1 MTLITIALSML
12 LGLGGAKYAE
22 DTPVEAP
29 STENAPT
36 TEIVP
41 PSTEPT
47 SEPTLATDNVPTSE
61 PTTAPSETTTPT
73 PTPDTPD
80 TPDTTPDTEAT
91 FDWEEWAKEWLSP
104 QVLTTV
110 TAVLTALV
118 AVLKMVASLKSMA
131 KNKQLTIDGVNEI
144 VVSNLKECVSK
155 EVADKIDAYM
165 PEIIAYEKKSSDIM
179 IAFSKILALAQENT
193 PEARKAILE
202 VIQELGVINNTAVE
216 SAKKT
221 IEKQE
226 EAKKA
231 EEAKKTDDLN
241 KIVEETSK
249 PTDNGTTI

>member
-1 MTLITIALSML
+1 MTLTTIALSML

-22 DTPVEAP
+22 DTLVEAP
-29 STENAPT
+29 TTENAPT

-47 SEPTLATDNVPTSE
+47 SEPTLATDDNVPTSE
-61 PTTAPSETTTPT
+61 PTTTPE
-73 PTPDTPD
+73 PTPD
-80 TPDTTPDTEAT
+80 TPDTTPDKEAT
-91 FDWEEWAKEWLSP
+91 FDWAEWAKEWLSP

-202 VIQELGVINNTAVE
+202 VIQELGIINNTAVE

-231 EEAKKTDDLN
+231 EEAKKTDELN

>member
-1 MTLITIALSML
+1 MTLTTIALSML

-29 STENAPT
+29 TTENAPT

-41 PSTEPT
+41 PST
-47 SEPTLATDNVPTSE
+47 EPTLATDNVPTSE

-80 TPDTTPDTEAT
+80 TTDTTPDKEVA

-155 EVADKIDAYM
+155 EVAGKIDAYM

-249 PTDNGTTI
+249 PTENGTTI

>member
-1 MTLITIALSML
+1 MTLTTIALSML

-29 STENAPT
+29 TTENAPT

-47 SEPTLATDNVPTSE
+47 SEPT
-61 PTTAPSETTTPT
+61 
-73 PTPDTPD
+73 PD
-80 TPDTTPDTEAT
+80 TPDTTDKEAT

-202 VIQELGVINNTAVE
+202 VIQELGIINNTAVE

-231 EEAKKTDDLN
+231 EEAKKTDELN

>member
-1 MTLITIALSML
+1 MTLTTIALSML

-29 STENAPT
+29 TTENAPT

-73 PTPDTPD
+73 PTPDV
-80 TPDTTPDTEAT
+80 DTENT

-155 EVADKIDAYM
+155 EVSDKIDAYM

-202 VIQELGVINNTAVE
+202 VIQELGIINNTAVE

>member
-1 MTLITIALSML
+1 MTLTTIALSML

-61 PTTAPSETTTPT
+61 PTTAPSETT
-73 PTPDTPD
+73 TPD

-202 VIQELGVINNTAVE
+202 VIQELGIINNTAVE

>member
-1 MTLITIALSML
+1 MTLTTIALSML

-29 STENAPT
+29 TTENAPT
-36 TEIVP
+36 TEIVS
-41 PSTEPT
+41 PSTEPTSEPT

-80 TPDTTPDTEAT
+80 TPDKEAT

-202 VIQELGVINNTAVE
+202 VIQELGIINNTAVE

-226 EAKKA
+226 EEKKA

-249 PTDNGTTI
+249 PTENGTTI

>member
-1 MTLITIALSML
+1 MTLTTIALSML

-29 STENAPT
+29 STDTPISEPVT
-36 TEIVP
+36 
-41 PSTEPT
+41 TEPT
-47 SEPTLATDNVPTSE
+47 SEPTLATDNIPTSE
-61 PTTAPSETTTPT
+61 PTITPE

-80 TPDTTPDTEAT
+80 TPDKEAT

-202 VIQELGVINNTAVE
+202 VIQELGIINNTAVE

>member
-1 MTLITIALSML
+1 MTLTTIALSML

-29 STENAPT
+29 TTENAPT

-73 PTPDTPD
+73 PTPDK
-80 TPDTTPDTEAT
+80 EAT

-202 VIQELGVINNTAVE
+202 VIQELGIINNTAVE

-221 IEKQE
+221 IERQE

-231 EEAKKTDDLN
+231 EEAKKNDELN

>member
-1 MTLITIALSML
+1 MTLTTIALSML

-29 STENAPT
+29 T
-36 TEIVP
+36 TDTPISEPVT
-41 PSTEPT
+41 TEPT

-61 PTTAPSETTTPT
+61 PTTAPSETTTTT
-73 PTPDTPD
+73 PTPD
-80 TPDTTPDTEAT
+80 TPDTTPDKEAT

-202 VIQELGVINNTAVE
+202 VIQELGIINNTAVE

-231 EEAKKTDDLN
+231 EEAKKTDELN

>member
-1 MTLITIALSML
+1 MTLTTIALSML

-22 DTPVEAP
+22 ETPVEAP
-29 STENAPT
+29 TTENAPT

-47 SEPTLATDNVPTSE
+47 SEPTLATDDNVPTSE
-61 PTTAPSETTTPT
+61 PTTTPEPTTEPK
-73 PTPDTPD
+73 PDV
-80 TPDTTPDTEAT
+80 DTEAT
-91 FDWEEWAKEWLSP
+91 FDWEEWSKEWLSP

-202 VIQELGVINNTAVE
+202 VIQELGIINNTAVE

-221 IEKQE
+221 IERQE

-231 EEAKKTDDLN
+231 EEAKKTDELN

>member
-1 MTLITIALSML
+1 MTLTTIALSML

-29 STENAPT
+29 TTENAPT
-36 TEIVP
+36 TEIVQ

-73 PTPDTPD
+73 PTPDK
-80 TPDTTPDTEAT
+80 EAT

-202 VIQELGVINNTAVE
+202 VIQELGIINNTAVE

-221 IEKQE
+221 IERQE

-231 EEAKKTDDLN
+231 EEAKKNDELN

>member
-1 MTLITIALSML
+1 MTLTTIALSML

-29 STENAPT
+29 TTENAPT

-41 PSTEPT
+41 PSIEPT

-61 PTTAPSETTTPT
+61 PTTAPSENTTTT

-80 TPDTTPDTEAT
+80 TPDTNPDKEAI

-104 QVLTTV
+104 QVFTTV

-202 VIQELGVINNTAVE
+202 VIQELGIINNTAVE

>member
-1 MTLITIALSML
+1 MTLTTIALSML

-29 STENAPT
+29 TTDTPISEPVT
-36 TEIVP
+36 TEH
-41 PSTEPT
+41 T
-47 SEPTLATDNVPTSE
+47 SEPTLATDDNVPTSE
-61 PTTAPSETTTPT
+61 PTTAPSENTNPT

-80 TPDTTPDTEAT
+80 TPDKEAT

-202 VIQELGVINNTAVE
+202 VIQELGIINNTAVE

-221 IEKQE
+221 IERQE

-249 PTDNGTTI
+249 PTENGTTI

>member
-1 MTLITIALSML
+1 MTLTTIALSML

-22 DTPVEAP
+22 DTPKEP
-29 STENAPT
+29 ITDNAPT

-61 PTTAPSETTTPT
+61 PTTSPSETPTPT

-80 TPDTTPDTEAT
+80 TPDKEAT
-91 FDWEEWAKEWLSP
+91 FDWEEWAKEWLST

-165 PEIIAYEKKSSDIM
+165 PEIIAYEKKSSEIM

-202 VIQELGVINNTAVE
+202 VIQELGIINNTAVE

>member
-1 MTLITIALSML
+1 MILTTIALSML

-80 TPDTTPDTEAT
+80 TPDTTPDKETT

>member
-1 MTLITIALSML
+1 MTLTTIALSML

-22 DTPVEAP
+22 DTPVEP
-29 STENAPT
+29 PTTENAPT

-61 PTTAPSETTTPT
+61 PTTTPE
-73 PTPDTPD
+73 PTPDTSD
-80 TPDTTPDTEAT
+80 TPDKEAT
-91 FDWEEWAKEWLSP
+91 FDWAEWAKEWLSP

-202 VIQELGVINNTAVE
+202 VIQELGIINNTAVE

-221 IEKQE
+221 IERQE

-231 EEAKKTDDLN
+231 EEAKKTDELN

>member
-1 MTLITIALSML
+1 MTLTTIALSML

-22 DTPVEAP
+22 DTPVETP
-29 STENAPT
+29 TTENAPT

-73 PTPDTPD
+73 PTPDV
-80 TPDTTPDTEAT
+80 DTEAT

-202 VIQELGVINNTAVE
+202 VIQELGIINNTAVE

>member
-1 MTLITIALSML
+1 MTLTTIALSML

-36 TEIVP
+36 TEIVS

-61 PTTAPSETTTPT
+61 PTTSPSETTTPT
-73 PTPDTPD
+73 TTPDTPD
-80 TPDTTPDTEAT
+80 TPDKEAT

-165 PEIIAYEKKSSDIM
+165 PEIIAYEKKSSEIM

-202 VIQELGVINNTAVE
+202 VIQELGIINNTAVE

>member
-1 MTLITIALSML
+1 MTLTTIALSML

-29 STENAPT
+29 TTENAPT

-47 SEPTLATDNVPTSE
+47 SEPTLATDDNVPTSE
-61 PTTAPSETTTPT
+61 PTTTQEPT
-73 PTPDTPD
+73 PEPKPDV
-80 TPDTTPDTEAT
+80 DTEAT

-231 EEAKKTDDLN
+231 EEAKKTDELN

>member
-1 MTLITIALSML
+1 MTLTTIALSML

-29 STENAPT
+29 STDTPISEPVT
-36 TEIVP
+36 
-41 PSTEPT
+41 TEPT
-47 SEPTLATDNVPTSE
+47 SEPTLATDDNVPTSE
-61 PTTAPSETTTPT
+61 PTTTSEP
-73 PTPDTPD
+73 TPD
-80 TPDTTPDTEAT
+80 TPDTTPDKEAT

-202 VIQELGVINNTAVE
+202 VIQELGIINNTAVE

>member
-1 MTLITIALSML
+1 MTLTTIALSML

-61 PTTAPSETTTPT
+61 PTTAPSETTTP
-73 PTPDTPD
+73 D
-80 TPDTTPDTEAT
+80 TPDTTPDKEAT

-202 VIQELGVINNTAVE
+202 VIQELGIINNTAVE

-231 EEAKKTDDLN
+231 EEAKKTDELN

>member
-1 MTLITIALSML
+1 MTLTTIALSML
-12 LGLGGAKYAE
+12 LGFGGAKYAE
-22 DTPVEAP
+22 NTPTEPPTTDTPTSEPVT
-29 STENAPT
+29 S
-36 TEIVP
+36 
-41 PSTEPT
+41 EPT
-47 SEPTLATDNVPTSE
+47 SEPTLTTE
-61 PTTAPSETTTPT
+61 PTTTPEPTPT

-80 TPDTTPDTEAT
+80 KEAT
-91 FDWEEWAKEWLSP
+91 FDWAEWAKEWLSP

-144 VVSNLKECVSK
+144 VISNLKECVSK

-165 PEIIAYEKKSSDIM
+165 PEIIAYEKKSSEIM

-193 PEARKAILE
+193 PEARKAILQ
-202 VIQELGVINNTAVE
+202 VIQELGIINNTAVE

-226 EAKKA
+226 ETKKA

>member
-1 MTLITIALSML
+1 MTLTTIALSML

-80 TPDTTPDTEAT
+80 TPDTT

-231 EEAKKTDDLN
+231 EEAKKTNDLN

>member
-1 MTLITIALSML
+1 MTLTTIALSML

-29 STENAPT
+29 STDTPISEPVT
-36 TEIVP
+36 
-41 PSTEPT
+41 TEPT
-47 SEPTLATDNVPTSE
+47 SEPTLATDDNVPTSE

-80 TPDTTPDTEAT
+80 TPDTTPDKEAT

-118 AVLKMVASLKSMA
+118 AILKMVASLKSMA

-231 EEAKKTDDLN
+231 EEAKKTDELN

>member
-1 MTLITIALSML
+1 MTLTTIALSML

-22 DTPVEAP
+22 DTPVEP
-29 STENAPT
+29 PT
-36 TEIVP
+36 TDTPTSEPVT
-41 PSTEPT
+41 TEPT
-47 SEPTLATDNVPTSE
+47 SEPTLATDDNVPTSE
-61 PTTAPSETTTPT
+61 PTTTPE

-80 TPDTTPDTEAT
+80 TPDKEAT

-202 VIQELGVINNTAVE
+202 VIQELGIINNTAVE

>member
-1 MTLITIALSML
+1 MTLTTIALSML

-22 DTPVEAP
+22 ETPVEAP
-29 STENAPT
+29 TTENAPT
-36 TEIVP
+36 TEIVH

-47 SEPTLATDNVPTSE
+47 SEPTLATDDNVPTSE
-61 PTTAPSETTTPT
+61 PTTTPEPEPT
-73 PTPDTPD
+73 PEPKPDVD
-80 TPDTTPDTEAT
+80 EGAT
-91 FDWEEWAKEWLSP
+91 FDWAEWAKEWLSP

-202 VIQELGVINNTAVE
+202 VIQELGIINNTAVE

-221 IEKQE
+221 IERQE

-231 EEAKKTDDLN
+231 EEAKKTDELN

>member
-1 MTLITIALSML
+1 MTLTTIALSML

-47 SEPTLATDNVPTSE
+47 SEPTLATDDNVPTSE

-73 PTPDTPD
+73 PTPDVD
-80 TPDTTPDTEAT
+80 EGAT
-91 FDWEEWAKEWLSP
+91 FDWAEWAKEWLSP

-231 EEAKKTDDLN
+231 EEAKKTDELN

>member
-1 MTLITIALSML
+1 MTLTTIALSML
-12 LGLGGAKYAE
+12 LGFGGAKYAE

-47 SEPTLATDNVPTSE
+47 SEPTLATDNVPTSG

-73 PTPDTPD
+73 PTPDVD
-80 TPDTTPDTEAT
+80 EGAT
-91 FDWEEWAKEWLSP
+91 FDWAEWAKEWLSP

-202 VIQELGVINNTAVE
+202 VIQELGIINNTAVE

>member
-1 MTLITIALSML
+1 MTLTTIALSML

-22 DTPVEAP
+22 DTPKEP
-29 STENAPT
+29 ITDNAPT

-61 PTTAPSETTTPT
+61 PTTSPSETTTPT

-80 TPDTTPDTEAT
+80 TPDKEAT

-165 PEIIAYEKKSSDIM
+165 PEIIAYEKKSSEIM

>member
-1 MTLITIALSML
+1 MTLTTIALSML
-12 LGLGGAKYAE
+12 LGFGGAKYAE

-47 SEPTLATDNVPTSE
+47 SEPTLTTE
-61 PTTAPSETTTPT
+61 PTTTPEPT
-73 PTPDTPD
+73 PEP
-80 TPDTTPDTEAT
+80 TTEPTTEPKSDVDTEAT
-91 FDWEEWAKEWLSP
+91 FDWEEWDKEWLSP

-202 VIQELGVINNTAVE
+202 VIQELGIINNTAVE

>member
-1 MTLITIALSML
+1 MTLTTIALSML

-29 STENAPT
+29 TTENAPT

-47 SEPTLATDNVPTSE
+47 SEPTSEPTLATDDNIPTSE
-61 PTTAPSETTTPT
+61 PTTTPE
-73 PTPDTPD
+73 PTPD
-80 TPDTTPDTEAT
+80 TPDTTPDKEDT

-202 VIQELGVINNTAVE
+202 VIQELGIINNTAVE

-231 EEAKKTDDLN
+231 EEAKKTDELN

-249 PTDNGTTI
+249 PTENGTTI

>member
-1 MTLITIALSML
+1 MTLTTIALSML

-80 TPDTTPDTEAT
+80 TPDTTPDKETT

>member
-1 MTLITIALSML
+1 MTLTTIALSML

-29 STENAPT
+29 T
-36 TEIVP
+36 TDTPISEPVT
-41 PSTEPT
+41 TEPT

-80 TPDTTPDTEAT
+80 TTPDKEAT

-202 VIQELGVINNTAVE
+202 VIQELGIINNTAVE

-231 EEAKKTDDLN
+231 EEAKKTDELN

>member
-1 MTLITIALSML
+1 MTLTTIALSML
-12 LGLGGAKYAE
+12 LGFGGAKYAE

-29 STENAPT
+29 T
-36 TEIVP
+36 TDTPISEPVT
-41 PSTEPT
+41 TEPT

-61 PTTAPSETTTPT
+61 PTTTPE

-80 TPDTTPDTEAT
+80 TPDKEAT
-91 FDWEEWAKEWLSP
+91 FDWAEWAKEWLSP

-202 VIQELGVINNTAVE
+202 VIQELGIINNTAVE

-226 EAKKA
+226 EEKKA

-249 PTDNGTTI
+249 PIDNGTTI

>member
-1 MTLITIALSML
+1 MTLTTIALSML

-29 STENAPT
+29 T
-36 TEIVP
+36 TDTPISEPVT
-41 PSTEPT
+41 TEPT

-80 TPDTTPDTEAT
+80 TTPDKEAT

-202 VIQELGVINNTAVE
+202 VIQELGIINNTAVE

>member
-1 MTLITIALSML
+1 MTLTTIALSML

-22 DTPVEAP
+22 DTPVDV
-29 STENAPT
+29 PT
-36 TEIVP
+36 TDTPISEPVT
-41 PSTEPT
+41 TEPT
-47 SEPTLATDNVPTSE
+47 SEPTLATDDNVPTSE
-61 PTTAPSETTTPT
+61 PTTAPSENTNPT

-80 TPDTTPDTEAT
+80 TPDKEAT

-165 PEIIAYEKKSSDIM
+165 PEIISYEKKSSDIM

-202 VIQELGVINNTAVE
+202 VIQELGIINNTAVE

>member
-1 MTLITIALSML
+1 MTLTTIALSML
-12 LGLGGAKYAE
+12 LGFGGAKYAE

-29 STENAPT
+29 TTENAPT

-73 PTPDTPD
+73 PTPDV
-80 TPDTTPDTEAT
+80 DTEAT

-118 AVLKMVASLKSMA
+118 AVLKMVSSLKSMA

-202 VIQELGVINNTAVE
+202 VIQELGIINNTAVE

>member
-1 MTLITIALSML
+1 MTLTTIALSML

-29 STENAPT
+29 TTENAPT

-47 SEPTLATDNVPTSE
+47 SEPTLATDDNVPTSE

-73 PTPDTPD
+73 PTPDK
-80 TPDTTPDTEAT
+80 EAT

-202 VIQELGVINNTAVE
+202 VIQELGIINNTAVE
-216 SAKKT
+216 SAKET
-221 IEKQE
+221 IERQE

>member
-1 MTLITIALSML
+1 MTLTTIALSML

-36 TEIVP
+36 TEIVH

-61 PTTAPSETTTPT
+61 PTTSPSETTTPT

-80 TPDTTPDTEAT
+80 TPDKEAT

-165 PEIIAYEKKSSDIM
+165 PEIIAYEKKSSEIM
-179 IAFSKILALAQENT
+179 IAFSKILSLAQENT

-202 VIQELGVINNTAVE
+202 VIQELGIINNTAVE